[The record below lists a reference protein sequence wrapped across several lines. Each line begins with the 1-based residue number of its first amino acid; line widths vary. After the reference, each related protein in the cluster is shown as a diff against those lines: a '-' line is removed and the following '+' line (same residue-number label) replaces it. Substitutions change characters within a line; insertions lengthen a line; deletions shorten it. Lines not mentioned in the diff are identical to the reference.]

1 MGSRNTLAK
10 SVDAQY
16 SIIGLGEARW
26 VLGMLLEHDHPAR
39 TTSRPKEGFLDSI
52 LARFHLTDATTVA
65 IPLAPGTHLSAVDC
79 PTLKD
84 QIEEM
89 ANQPY
94 RELVGALVWL
104 ALGTRPDIAF
114 ATSLLACFGHDLGR
128 AYWDAAK
135 QVLRYLTGTKQWRL
149 ALGGKA
155 PEIAAFTNA
164 DGEVIA
170 TTGAQSECIP
180 SAEEVDDIVR
190 LRDGK
195 GVRGRFCG

>member
-1 MGSRNTLAK
+1 
-10 SVDAQY
+10 
-16 SIIGLGEARW
+16 
-26 VLGMLLEHDHPAR
+26 MLLEHDHPAR
-39 TTSRPKEGFLDSI
+39 TTSRSREVFRDSI
-52 LARFHLTDATTVA
+52 IARFNLTDATTVA
-65 IPLAPGTHLSAVDC
+65 TPITPGTQLSTVEC

-84 QIEEM
+84 KIEEM
-89 ANQPY
+89 ANQSY
-94 RELVGALVWL
+94 RELLGTLVWL

-135 QVLRYLTGTKQWRL
+135 RVLRYLTGTMQWRL
-149 ALGGKA
+149 ALGGKS
-155 PEIAAFTNA
+155 PEIAAFTDA
-164 DGEVIA
+164 DEEVIA